1 MYMKFFC
8 INSRPFKILA
18 CVMVA
23 LVVMS
28 MAVYKSTSASVYMG
42 YAERKLPIYGVETDK
57 KEIAITFDAAYGS
70 DETVKIINILKEKNV
85 TATFFLVGFWVDKY
99 PDLVKTL
106 DSSGIEIGTH
116 SNTHPYMSKL
126 SASQMQAELQT
137 SVDKIKNITGKDVT
151 LFRPPYG
158 DYNDTLVTVAENMNI
173 KPIQWSVDSLDWK
186 GLNTS
191 QMMARITPNVENG
204 SIILFHNNSDHIVE
218 ALPVIID
225 TLTEQGY
232 TLVHVSDLI
241 YHENYTIRNDGI
253 QVKNK

>member
-1 MYMKFFC
+1 MKFFC

-137 SVDKIKNITGKDVT
+137 SVDKIKKITGKDVT

>member
-1 MYMKFFC
+1 MKFFC

-137 SVDKIKNITGKDVT
+137 SVDKIKNITGKEVT

-232 TLVHVSDLI
+232 SLVHVSDLI
-241 YHENYTIRNDGI
+241 YHDNYTIRNDGI
-253 QVKNK
+253 QTKNK

>member
-1 MYMKFFC
+1 MKFFC

-106 DSSGIEIGTH
+106 DSSGIEIGSH

-186 GLNTS
+186 GLDTS

>member
-1 MYMKFFC
+1 MYLKFFC

-186 GLNTS
+186 GLDTS